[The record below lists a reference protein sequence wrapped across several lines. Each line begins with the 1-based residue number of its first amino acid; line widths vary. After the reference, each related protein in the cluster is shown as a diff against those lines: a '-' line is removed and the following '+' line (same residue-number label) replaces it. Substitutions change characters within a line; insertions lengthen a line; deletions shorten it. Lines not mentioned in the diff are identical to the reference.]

1 MVYVALQ
8 VLLCH
13 DTLYQLV
20 VKSIPEARTYNLSG
34 TRDILN
40 FICLKLIY
48 KDQFESDDN
57 LQYQLIHL
65 KDKKFTMDQVMNNVM
80 AKTE

>member
-1 MVYVALQ
+1 M
-8 VLLCH
+8 
-13 DTLYQLV
+13 
-20 VKSIPEARTYNLSG
+20 VKSIPKARAYDLSG

-48 KDQFESDDN
+48 KDQFESDHN
-57 LQYQLIHL
+57 LQYLLIHL

-80 AKTE
+80 AKAE